1 MWTLNCMGQ
10 QLKHMNS
17 EKPFGFDGRERVKRQ
32 RYGVNYFFYFW
43 LRNKENMWELCG
55 PWGEELTKINT
66 NH

>member
-1 MWTLNCMGQ
+1 
-10 QLKHMNS
+10 MNS

-32 RYGVNYFFYFW
+32 RQESKGMTFSFFW

-55 PWGEELTKINT
+55 LSGEELIKINT